1 MTDIQA
7 HLDKIRADAAECLL
21 LSTLA
26 TNEKGEMFAKMAKH
40 LNGLAFEVEKTMA
53 TNGVNVIPA
62 AHHAVAAATNVTAA
76 NDQLAPAIEPAA
88 THHQQRFRSRRIFP
102 WLLVIVAVIA
112 AGVVFWTNERVENY
126 LSFFNVPSKHE
137 APPAQWA
144 DIEQAIAALLSGE
157 QVERKAVRELLGAI
171 AARVDNLEKALDDL
185 KRARAETVVP
195 SKESSSAEEKPT
207 ATETKPSVPDVRES
221 PAAARPSDSAPRT
234 SGNPLVEPVERV
246 GAIASPAGAGLDQ
259 HGSSTGPPRCTH
271 FRSYDMVSG
280 TYTAF
285 DGRRRP
291 CR

>member
-62 AHHAVAAATNVTAA
+62 AHQAVAAATNVTA
-76 NDQLAPAIEPAA
+76 
-88 THHQQRFRSRRIFP
+88 SRIFP

-144 DIEQAIAALLSGE
+144 DIEQAIAALLSDE

-246 GAIASPAGAGLDQ
+246 GAIAAPAGAGLDQ
-259 HGSSTGPPRCTH
+259 HGSSIGPPRCTH